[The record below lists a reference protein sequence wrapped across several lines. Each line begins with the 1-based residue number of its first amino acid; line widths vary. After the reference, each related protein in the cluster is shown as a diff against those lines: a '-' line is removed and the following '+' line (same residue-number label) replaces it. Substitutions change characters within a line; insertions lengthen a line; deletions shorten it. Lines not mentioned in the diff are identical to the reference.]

1 MENVWSWLLPES
13 PPPATGAARSFED
26 VLTTLNEQHLDTC
39 RRLRAAHDAVRSSTA
54 ESDRVESEI
63 QNEHR
68 KTLAMLDREI
78 ERLTAERARVG
89 SARDYYPSE
98 DVKAA
103 SDAAKSSL
111 ADAKSRLKAVSDQFD
126 AERQKMTDLYTRY
139 AQREQ

>member
-1 MENVWSWLLPES
+1 M
-13 PPPATGAARSFED
+13 
-26 VLTTLNEQHLDTC
+26 
-39 RRLRAAHDAVRSSTA
+39 
-54 ESDRVESEI
+54 
-63 QNEHR
+63 
-68 KTLAMLDREI
+68 
-78 ERLTAERARVG
+78 ERAG
-89 SARDYYPSE
+89 HYPSE